1 MLDVPGIAFIK
12 EVLYTDYDY
21 ILLTVVFSRT
31 LFKPNKGE
39 RWGCSPQTLT
49 RVLRTLDPQ

>member
-1 MLDVPGIAFIK
+1 MYPALLFIK